1 MKKLTIASLGV
12 IASLATL
19 STSAFA
25 ETQSASPSTSKATT
39 FQKLSNE
46 RGPLSQVTSVSQLSD
61 VQPTEWAFTAL
72 QSLVERYG
80 CIAGYPNGT
89 FRGNRATSR
98 YEFAA
103 GLNAC
108 LDKINELISTGL
120 ADKVGK
126 EDLATLQRLQT
137 EFAAELAALKGRV
150 DGLEARTATLEAQQ
164 FSTTTK
170 LNAEVIAFITA
181 GSNFDIKSGP
191 NAGTNTSNA
200 VTLGSRVRLNFD
212 TSFTGKDNLNIRLSS
227 QNYQP
232 ANSASVFETNL
243 LPSSPTANNSF
254 ILDNLIYTFPA
265 TDKLTVYVGTSITDV
280 TFVGVDAVT
289 PLGSYATG
297 AISNFANS
305 NPALY
310 PFTTGAGAGGASLS
324 YKFSDAFV
332 ATAGYIAEAGQTADP
347 TKGLTG
353 GGRMIFANLNAYFGK
368 LNLGLF
374 YANTFSPTSGVSTL
388 AGSNNSQ
395 ISAAKGADGNLIRND
410 VTGNTG
416 AIQARYDFSPQFQL
430 AGWFGYTNASAYG
443 ISGNAEILNYAIQF
457 VFPDL
462 FKEGNLAAL
471 TFGQQPTVVRG
482 GAGVSADGATGF
494 HIEGSYRFQVS
505 KYISITPGVIYLTR
519 PDQGDGN
526 AGQVIGV
533 LRTSFVF

>member
-25 ETQSASPSTSKATT
+25 ETQSVSSSSSTAST

-46 RGPLSQVTSVSQLSD
+46 RGSLAQVTSVSQLSD

-137 EFAAELAALKGRV
+137 EFASELAALKGRV

-170 LNAEVIAFITA
+170 LNAEAIGILAGDTSQ
-181 GSNFDIKSGP
+181 GSN
-191 NAGTNTSNA
+191 
-200 VTLGSRVRLNFD
+200 VTLGYRVRLNFD
-212 TSFTGKDNLNIRLSS
+212 TSFTGSDSLNIRLDS
-227 QNYQP
+227 QN
-232 ANSASVFETNL
+232 ASLYPTVSPDESRIFPSGSTNNTFVL
-243 LPSSPTANNSF
+243 G
-254 ILDNLIYTFPA
+254 NLIYSFPV
-265 TDKLTVYVGTSITDV
+265 TDKLKIFVGPSITDV
-280 TFVGVDAVT
+280 TFIGVDSVT

-297 AISNFANS
+297 ATSNFANS

-310 PFTTGAGAGGASLS
+310 PFTTGAGAGGGSLS

-332 ATAGYIAEAGQTADP
+332 GTAGYIAEAGQTADP
-347 TKGLTG
+347 NKGLTG
-353 GGRMIFANLNAYFGK
+353 GGRMIFANLNAYLGK
-368 LNLGLF
+368 FNLGVF
-374 YANTFSPTSGVSTL
+374 YANTFSEGFGVDTL
-388 AGSNNSQ
+388 AGS
-395 ISAAKGADGNLIRND
+395 IRSKVLLPN
-410 VTGNTG
+410 VTGNTV
-416 AIQARYDFSPQFQL
+416 AVQTRYDFSPQFQL
-430 AGWFGYTNASAYG
+430 AGWIGYTNAS
-443 ISGNAEILNYAIQF
+443 SGSFDGNVEVLNYAVQF

-462 FKEGNLAAL
+462 FKEGNMAAL

-482 GAGVSADGATGF
+482 SSDNLAPADNGPGF
-494 HIEGSYRFQVS
+494 HIEGTYRFQVS
-505 KYISITPGVIYLTR
+505 KNISITPGFIVLTN
-519 PDQGDGN
+519 PNQGVG
-526 AGQVIGV
+526 AGSGQAQFVGV

>member
-19 STSAFA
+19 STGAFA
-25 ETQSASPSTSKATT
+25 ETQSVSSTASSATT

-46 RGPLSQVTSVSQLSD
+46 NGSLAQVTSVSQLSD

-80 CIAGYPNGT
+80 CIVGYPNGT
-89 FRGNRATSR
+89 FRGNRALSR

-103 GLNAC
+103 GLNSC

-137 EFAAELAALKGRV
+137 EFASELAALKGRV

-170 LNAEVIAFITA
+170 LNAEAIAILAADSSF
-181 GSNFDIKSGP
+181 GSNI
-191 NAGTNTSNA
+191 N
-200 VTLGSRVRLNFD
+200 LGYRVRLNFD
-212 TSFTGKDNLNIRLSS
+212 TSFTGRDNLNIRLAS
-227 QNYQP
+227 QNAALYNTFSQ
-232 ANSASVFETNL
+232 NESRIF
-243 LPSSPTANNSF
+243 PSSSTNNNF
-254 ILDNLIYTFPA
+254 ILDNLIYSFPA
-265 TDKLTVYVGTSITDV
+265 TDKLTVFVGPSITDV
-280 TFVGVDAVT
+280 TFLGVDAVT

-297 AISNFANS
+297 ATSNFANS

-310 PFTTGAGAGGASLS
+310 PFTTGAGAGGGSLS

-332 ATAGYIAEAGQTADP
+332 ATAGYIAESGQTADP
-347 TKGLTG
+347 NKGLTG

-368 LNLGLF
+368 LSLGLF
-374 YANTFSPTSGVSTL
+374 YANTFSEAAGVDTL
-388 AGSNNSQ
+388 AGSRRARVLTPN
-395 ISAAKGADGNLIRND
+395 

-416 AIQARYDFSPQFQL
+416 AIQARYDFSPKFQL
-430 AGWFGYTNASAYG
+430 AGWIGYTNAST
-443 ISGNAEILNYAIQF
+443 SGFADNNAEILNYAVQF

-462 FKEGNLAAL
+462 FKEGNMAAF
-471 TFGQQPTVVRG
+471 TFGQQPTVVSG
-482 GAGVSADGATGF
+482 GAGVPADRGAGYHLEAT
-494 HIEGSYRFQVS
+494 YRFQLS
-505 KYISITPGVIYLTR
+505 KNISITPGIIYLTA
-519 PDQGDGN
+519 PDQNPNN
-526 AGQVIGV
+526 AGQVVGV